1 MASGQTRHRLE
12 LDMKIRQSL
21 FIAYA
26 AFVPLLAAANSS
38 ADTSLPRPAVD
49 VRAWPRMTSPKFG
62 CYVETTFGYRDKR
75 FNCALKKY
83 RNTGDACKS
92 TKAYYEGPTFPDRL
106 AASVH
111 PLATKVDLDW
121 EQGRLQMVTVTLKG
135 TWNEADVR
143 KAFGLP
149 RAEGS
154 KLTEAE
160 LRSEPGNL
168 MDTSVQYPS
177 SPLAESLAKRPSNPA
192 RGTTAVMLYG
202 FDHMGGGDVDCGG
215 GE

>member
-1 MASGQTRHRLE
+1 
-12 LDMKIRQSL
+12 MKIRESVL
-21 FIAYA
+21 AVLVA
-26 AFVPLLAAANSS
+26 AVPLLAAANPSS
-38 ADTSLPRPAVD
+38 GTPLPKPTVD

-62 CYVETTFGYRDKR
+62 CYVETTFDYRDKR

-83 RNTGDACKS
+83 RNTGDACKN
-92 TKAYYEGPTFPDRL
+92 TKAYYEGPAFPDRL

-160 LRSEPGNL
+160 LRSEPGNV

-177 SPLAESLAKRPSNPA
+177 SPLDESLAKRPSNPA

>member
-1 MASGQTRHRLE
+1 
-12 LDMKIRQSL
+12 MKIRESAL
-21 FIAYA
+21 A
-26 AFVPLLAAANSS
+26 ALVAAVPLLAAANPATGDATLSK
-38 ADTSLPRPAVD
+38 PAVD
-49 VRAWPRMTSPKFG
+49 IRAWPRMASPAFG

-83 RNTGDACKS
+83 RNAGDACKN
-92 TKAYYEGPTFPDRL
+92 TKAYYEGPAFPDRL

-121 EQGRLQMVTVTLKG
+121 EHGNLQMVTVTLKG
-135 TWNEADVR
+135 TWNEAEVR

-160 LRSEPGNL
+160 LRSQPGNV

-177 SPLAESLAKRPSNPA
+177 AALDERLAKRPSDPA
-192 RGTTAVMLYG
+192 RGTTAVMLNG
-202 FDHMGGGDVDCGG
+202 FDHMGAGDADCSG

>member
-1 MASGQTRHRLE
+1 
-12 LDMKIRQSL
+12 MKIRESVL
-21 FIAYA
+21 AVLVA
-26 AFVPLLAAANSS
+26 AVPLLAAANPSS
-38 ADTSLPRPAVD
+38 GTPVPKPTVD
-49 VRAWPRMTSPKFG
+49 VRAWPRMTSPTFG

-83 RNTGDACKS
+83 RNTGDACRN
-92 TKAYYEGPTFPDRL
+92 TKAYYEGPAFPDRL

-111 PLATKVDLDW
+111 PLATKVELDW

-177 SPLAESLAKRPSNPA
+177 SALDESLAKRASNPRAA
-192 RGTTAVMLYG
+192 RRP
-202 FDHMGGGDVDCGG
+202 
-215 GE
+215 

>member
-1 MASGQTRHRLE
+1 
-12 LDMKIRQSL
+12 MKIRESVL
-21 FIAYA
+21 AVLVA
-26 AFVPLLAAANSS
+26 AVPLLAAANPSS
-38 ADTSLPRPAVD
+38 GMPFPKPSVD

-83 RNTGDACKS
+83 RNTGDACGN
-92 TKAYYEGPTFPDRL
+92 TKAYYEGPVFPDRL

-111 PLATKVDLDW
+111 PLATKVELDW
-121 EQGRLQMVTVTLKG
+121 EHGDLQMVTVTLKG

-149 RAEGS
+149 RAEARQ
-154 KLTEAE
+154 LTDAE
-160 LRSEPGNL
+160 LRSAPGNL

-177 SPLAESLAKRPSNPA
+177 SPLDESLAKRPSNPA

-202 FDHMGGGDVDCGG
+202 FDHVGAGDADCGG

>member
-1 MASGQTRHRLE
+1 
-12 LDMKIRQSL
+12 MKIRESVL
-21 FIAYA
+21 AVLVA
-26 AFVPLLAAANSS
+26 AVPLLAAANPSS
-38 ADTSLPRPAVD
+38 GTPLPKSSVD
-49 VRAWPRMTSPKFG
+49 VRAWPRMASPKFG

-83 RNTGDACKS
+83 RNTGDACGN
-92 TKAYYEGPTFPDRL
+92 TKAYYEGPVFPDRL

-111 PLATKVDLDW
+111 PLATKVELDW
-121 EQGRLQMVTVTLKG
+121 EHGDLQMVTVTLKG

-149 RAEGS
+149 RAEARQ
-154 KLTEAE
+154 LTDAE
-160 LRSEPGNL
+160 LRSAPGNL

-177 SPLAESLAKRPSNPA
+177 SPLDESLAKRPSNPA

-202 FDHMGGGDVDCGG
+202 FDHMGAGDADCGG

>member
-1 MASGQTRHRLE
+1 
-12 LDMKIRQSL
+12 MKIRESVL
-21 FIAYA
+21 AVLVA
-26 AFVPLLAAANSS
+26 AVPLLAAANPSS
-38 ADTSLPRPAVD
+38 GTLLPKPSVD

-83 RNTGDACKS
+83 RNTGDACGN
-92 TKAYYEGPTFPDRL
+92 TKAYYEGPVFPDRL

-111 PLATKVDLDW
+111 PLATKVELDW
-121 EQGRLQMVTVTLKG
+121 EHGDLQMVTVTLKG
-135 TWNEADVR
+135 TWNESDVR

-149 RAEGS
+149 RAEARQ
-154 KLTEAE
+154 LTDAE
-160 LRSEPGNL
+160 LRSAPGNL

-177 SPLAESLAKRPSNPA
+177 SPLDESLAKRPSNPA

-202 FDHMGGGDVDCGG
+202 FDHMGAGDAGCGG

>member
-1 MASGQTRHRLE
+1 
-12 LDMKIRQSL
+12 MKIRESAL
-21 FIAYA
+21 AVLVA
-26 AFVPLLAAANSS
+26 AMPLLAAANPSS
-38 ADTSLPRPAVD
+38 GTPLPKPNVD
-49 VRAWPRMTSPKFG
+49 VRAWPRTTSPTFG

-83 RNTGDACKS
+83 RNTGDACKN
-92 TKAYYEGPTFPDRL
+92 TKAYYEGPVFPDRL

-111 PLATKVDLDW
+111 PLATKVELDW
-121 EQGRLQMVTVTLKG
+121 EHGDLQMVTITLKG

-143 KAFGLP
+143 RAFGLP
-149 RAEGS
+149 RAEGR

-160 LRSEPGNL
+160 LRSVPDNL

-177 SPLAESLAKRPSNPA
+177 DPLDESLAKRPSNAA

-202 FDHMGGGDVDCGG
+202 FDHMGAGDVDCGG

>member
-1 MASGQTRHRLE
+1 
-12 LDMKIRQSL
+12 MKIRESVL
-21 FIAYA
+21 AVLVTA
-26 AFVPLLAAANSS
+26 VPLLAVANPSS
-38 ADTSLPRPAVD
+38 GTPLPKPTVD

-62 CYVETTFGYRDKR
+62 CYVETSFGYRDKR

-83 RNTGDACKS
+83 RNTGDACKN
-92 TKAYYEGPTFPDRL
+92 TQAYYEGPAFPDRL

-121 EQGRLQMVTVTLKG
+121 EHGRLQLVTVTLKG

-149 RAEGS
+149 RTEGS
-154 KLTEAE
+154 TLTEAE
-160 LRSEPGNL
+160 LRSEPSNL

-177 SPLAESLAKRPSNPA
+177 APLDKSLAKRPSNPA
-192 RGTTAVMLYG
+192 RGMTAVMLYG

>member
-1 MASGQTRHRLE
+1 
-12 LDMKIRQSL
+12 MKIRESVL
-21 FIAYA
+21 AVLVTA
-26 AFVPLLAAANSS
+26 VPLLAAANPSS
-38 ADTSLPRPAVD
+38 GTPLPKPTVD
-49 VRAWPRMTSPKFG
+49 VRAWPRMTSPTFG

-83 RNTGDACKS
+83 RNTGDACKN
-92 TKAYYEGPTFPDRL
+92 TTAYYEGPAFPDRL

-111 PLATKVDLDW
+111 PLATKVELDW

-160 LRSEPGNL
+160 LRTEPGNL

-177 SPLAESLAKRPSNPA
+177 APLDQSLAKRPSNPA

>member
-1 MASGQTRHRLE
+1 
-12 LDMKIRQSL
+12 MKIRESVL
-21 FIAYA
+21 AVLVA
-26 AFVPLLAAANSS
+26 AVPLLAAANPSS
-38 ADTSLPRPAVD
+38 GTPVPKPTVD
-49 VRAWPRMTSPKFG
+49 VRAWPRMTSPTFG

-83 RNTGDACKS
+83 RNTGDACRN
-92 TKAYYEGPTFPDRL
+92 TTAYYEGPAFPDRL

-111 PLATKVDLDW
+111 PLATKVELDW

-160 LRSEPGNL
+160 LRSAPGNL

-177 SPLAESLAKRPSNPA
+177 SALDESLAKRASNPA

>member
-1 MASGQTRHRLE
+1 
-12 LDMKIRQSL
+12 MKIRESVL
-21 FIAYA
+21 AVLVA
-26 AFVPLLAAANSS
+26 AVPLLAAANPSS
-38 ADTSLPRPAVD
+38 GTSLPKPAVD

-62 CYVETTFGYRDKR
+62 CYVESTFGYRDKR

-83 RNTGDACKS
+83 RNTGDACGN
-92 TKAYYEGPTFPDRL
+92 TKAYYEGPMFPDRL
-106 AASVH
+106 AAGVH
-111 PLATKVDLDW
+111 PLATKVELDW
-121 EQGRLQMVTVTLKG
+121 EHGDLQMVTVTLKG

-149 RAEGS
+149 RAEAR
-154 KLTEAE
+154 KLTDAE
-160 LRSEPGNL
+160 LRSAPGNL

-177 SPLAESLAKRPSNPA
+177 SPLDESLAKRPSNPA

-202 FDHMGGGDVDCGG
+202 FDHMGAGDADCGG

>member
-1 MASGQTRHRLE
+1 
-12 LDMKIRQSL
+12 MKIRESVL
-21 FIAYA
+21 AVLVTA
-26 AFVPLLAAANSS
+26 VPLLAAANPSS
-38 ADTSLPRPAVD
+38 GTPLPKPTVD

-83 RNTGDACKS
+83 RNTGDACKN
-92 TKAYYEGPTFPDRL
+92 TTAYYEGPAFPDRL

-111 PLATKVDLDW
+111 PLATKVELDW

-160 LRSEPGNL
+160 LRTEPGNL

-177 SPLAESLAKRPSNPA
+177 APLDQSLAKRPSTPA

>member
-1 MASGQTRHRLE
+1 
-12 LDMKIRQSL
+12 MKIRESVL
-21 FIAYA
+21 AVLVA
-26 AFVPLLAAANSS
+26 AVPLLAAANPSS
-38 ADTSLPRPAVD
+38 GTPVPKPTVD
-49 VRAWPRMTSPKFG
+49 VRAWPRMTSPTFG

-83 RNTGDACKS
+83 RNTGDACKN
-92 TKAYYEGPTFPDRL
+92 TKAYYEGPAFPDRL

-111 PLATKVDLDW
+111 PLATKVELDW

-160 LRSEPGNL
+160 LRAEPGNL

-177 SPLAESLAKRPSNPA
+177 SPLDESLAKRSSNPA

-202 FDHMGGGDVDCGG
+202 FDHMGGGDVDCRG

>member
-1 MASGQTRHRLE
+1 
-12 LDMKIRQSL
+12 MKIRQAL
-21 FIAYA
+21 FVAYV
-26 AFVPLLAAANSS
+26 AFVPWLAAANPSS
-38 ADTSLPRPAVD
+38 DAALSRPTVD
-49 VRAWPRMTSPKFG
+49 VRAWPRKSSPAFG
-62 CYVETTFGYRDKR
+62 CMLERTFGYRDKR
-75 FNCALKKY
+75 FNCSLKTY
-83 RNTGDACKS
+83 RNTGDACKN
-92 TKAYYEGPTFPDRL
+92 TKAYYEGPAFPDRL

-154 KLTEAE
+154 KLTETE

-177 SPLAESLAKRPSNPA
+177 DPINESLAKRPSNPA

>member
-1 MASGQTRHRLE
+1 
-12 LDMKIRQSL
+12 MKIRESVL
-21 FIAYA
+21 AVLVA
-26 AFVPLLAAANSS
+26 AVPLLAAANPSS
-38 ADTSLPRPAVD
+38 GTSLPKPAVD

-62 CYVETTFGYRDKR
+62 CYVESTFGYRDKR

-83 RNTGDACKS
+83 RNTGDACGN
-92 TKAYYEGPTFPDRL
+92 TKAYYEGPVFPDWL

-111 PLATKVDLDW
+111 PLATKVELDW
-121 EQGRLQMVTVTLKG
+121 EHGDLQMVTVTLKG

-149 RAEGS
+149 RAEAR
-154 KLTEAE
+154 KLTDAE
-160 LRSEPGNL
+160 LRSAPGNL

-177 SPLAESLAKRPSNPA
+177 SPLDESLAKHPSNPA

-202 FDHMGGGDVDCGG
+202 FDHMGAGDADCGG

>member
-1 MASGQTRHRLE
+1 
-12 LDMKIRQSL
+12 MKIRESVL
-21 FIAYA
+21 AVLVA
-26 AFVPLLAAANSS
+26 AVPLLAAANPSS
-38 ADTSLPRPAVD
+38 GTPLPKPSVD

-83 RNTGDACKS
+83 RNTGDACGN
-92 TKAYYEGPTFPDRL
+92 TKAYYEGPVFPDRL

-111 PLATKVDLDW
+111 PLATKVELDW
-121 EQGRLQMVTVTLKG
+121 EHGDLQMVTVTLKG

-149 RAEGS
+149 RAEARQ
-154 KLTEAE
+154 LTDAE
-160 LRSEPGNL
+160 LRSAPGNL

-177 SPLAESLAKRPSNPA
+177 SALDESLAKRPSNPA

-202 FDHMGGGDVDCGG
+202 FDHMGAGDADCGG

>member
-1 MASGQTRHRLE
+1 
-12 LDMKIRQSL
+12 MKIRESVL
-21 FIAYA
+21 AMLVA
-26 AFVPLLAAANSS
+26 AVPLLAAANPSS
-38 ADTSLPRPAVD
+38 GTPVPKPTVD
-49 VRAWPRMTSPKFG
+49 VRAWPRMTSPTFG

-83 RNTGDACKS
+83 RNTGDACRN
-92 TKAYYEGPTFPDRL
+92 TKAYYEGPAFPDRL

-111 PLATKVDLDW
+111 PLATKVELDW

-177 SPLAESLAKRPSNPA
+177 SALDESLAKRASNPA